1 MKFLYLCEIVDKT
14 PQWKVCLVYNVAMK
28 WQHWLLKPTFDYIS
42 LTCNVSDVPEG
53 RWIVWHPVCGSFNTG
68 SCGSCPVK
76 VDLFSMKLILTLIKF
91 NSLRAGHTCKKST
104 FTSLPFC
111 LQQGANDCSNSSS
124 ELSVDVAVT
133 ANRNRVCAVD
143 LTQLTSCNAHI
154 QHRQVIFICAEIV
167 TRGQ

>member
-1 MKFLYLCEIVDKT
+1 MQEINIHLT
-14 PQWKVCLVYNVAMK
+14 SIEK
-28 WQHWLLKPTFDYIS
+28 W
-42 LTCNVSDVPEG
+42 
-53 RWIVWHPVCGSFNTG
+53 
-68 SCGSCPVK
+68 
-76 VDLFSMKLILTLIKF
+76 
-91 NSLRAGHTCKKST
+91 
-104 FTSLPFC
+104 
-111 LQQGANDCSNSSS
+111 DCSNSSS